1 MLWERDDSSCSD
13 GISRPCVTNAEMW
26 ISSPC
31 CCTAIYRS
39 PIFSDLENIPGLN
52 IPFMQKTQPQ
62 LLVIIAVKTTRITT
76 VSSRSHNPPNRYTLG
91 RQHIA
96 HPQRPGCVPPE
107 WNYHGHLHRHQLD
120 GPILRGQF
128 RSPPRPVPTQPRP
141 PQPDLRPLF
150 PHSQPARRRLLLA
163 DTRRLCSHNNPMGQQ
178 RQRL

>member
-76 VSSRSHNPPNRYTLG
+76 VSSRSHNPPNRYTPG

-96 HPQRPGCVPPE
+96 HPQR
-107 WNYHGHLHRHQLD
+107 
-120 GPILRGQF
+120 
-128 RSPPRPVPTQPRP
+128 RPA
-141 PQPDLRPLF
+141 QPDLRPLF